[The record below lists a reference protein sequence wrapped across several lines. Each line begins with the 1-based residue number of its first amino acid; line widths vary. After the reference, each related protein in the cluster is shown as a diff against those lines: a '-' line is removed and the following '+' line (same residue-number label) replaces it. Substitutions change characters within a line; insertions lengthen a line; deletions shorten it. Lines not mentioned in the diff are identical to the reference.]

1 MLDRFR
7 SYLTYGE
14 QIVKYKSFNSDS
26 ETIKCGVP
34 QGTVLGPLRLLICIN
49 DICESSRVL
58 SLILSAE

>member
-34 QGTVLGPLRLLICIN
+34 QGTVLGPLRFLICIN
-49 DICESSRVL
+49 DMCEGSRVL